1 MKRPS
6 RRSFIA
12 AGIAVPIAACGR
24 RGSPWRFFTV
34 EEARMVE
41 AVCAQII
48 PEDQDAGA
56 AKAGVVHFMDTQLTR
71 FYKPLQK
78 TYRRGIAQ
86 IDQASIDFAGKP
98 FADLASAQQVAVLH
112 HIETHAEL
120 RPFFDL
126 LVAHTMQGFYG
137 DPRHGGNRDRV
148 SWKMVGLPYP
158 PLRGRLRYD
167 FADPKKGE
175 LPWR

>member
-1 MKRPS
+1 MAAPVVACS
-6 RRSFIA
+6 RRK
-12 AGIAVPIAACGR
+12 
-24 RGSPWRFFTV
+24 SPWRFFTV
-34 EEARMVE
+34 EEARTVE
-41 AVCAQII
+41 AVGGQIV
-48 PEDQDAGA
+48 PEDQDPGA
-56 AKAGVVHFMDTQLTR
+56 IKAGVVHYIDTQLTR

-78 TYRRGIAQ
+78 TYRQGIAQ
-86 IDQASIDFAGKP
+86 LDQACLQFASRHFVELPAETQVAFLRRMESDPELKP
-98 FADLASAQQVAVLH
+98 FF
-112 HIETHAEL
+112 E
-120 RPFFDL
+120 L

-167 FADPKKGE
+167 FADLSQGE

>member
-1 MKRPS
+1 
-6 RRSFIA
+6 
-12 AGIAVPIAACGR
+12 VPIAACAR
-24 RGSPWRFFTV
+24 RGNSWRFLTAG
-34 EEARMVE
+34 EARTLE

-48 PEDQDAGA
+48 PEDQDPGA
-56 AKAGVVHFMDTQLTR
+56 VQAGVVRFMDIQLTR

-78 TYRRGIAQ
+78 IYRRGIAQ
-86 IDQASIDFAGKP
+86 LNQASVDFAGKP
-98 FADLASAQQVAVLH
+98 FADLPAAQQLAVLH
-112 HIETHAEL
+112 HIETNTEL
-120 RPFFDL
+120 KPFFDL

-137 DPRHGGNRDRV
+137 DPRHGGNRERV

-167 FADPKKGE
+167 FADLARGE

>member
-1 MKRPS
+1 MP
-6 RRSFIA
+6 
-12 AGIAVPIAACGR
+12 VVACGR
-24 RGSPWRFFTV
+24 RGSSWRFFTA
-34 EEARMVE
+34 EEARTLE

-48 PEDQDAGA
+48 PEDQDPGA
-56 AKAGVVHFMDTQLTR
+56 VRAGVVRFMDTQLTR

-86 IDQASIDFAGKP
+86 LDQASIDFAGKR
-98 FADLASAQQVAVLH
+98 FADLPAAQPLAVLH
-112 HIETHAEL
+112 HIESNPEL
-120 RPFFDL
+120 RPFFEL

-137 DPRHGGNRDRV
+137 DPRHGGNRERV

-167 FADPKKGE
+167 FADLAKGE

>member
-1 MKRPS
+1 VKRPS
-6 RRSFIA
+6 RRKFLA

-24 RGSPWRFFTV
+24 RGSPWRFFTA
-34 EEARMVE
+34 EEARTVG
-41 AVCAQII
+41 AICAQII
-48 PEDQDAGA
+48 PEDQDPGA
-56 AKAGVVHFMDTQLTR
+56 VQAGVVHYIDTQLTR

-86 IDQASIDFAGKP
+86 MDQASVEVAGRP
-98 FADLASAQQVAVLH
+98 FADLPAAQQSA
-112 HIETHAEL
+112 IL
-120 RPFFDL
+120 RHVESDKSLKPFFEM

-167 FADPKKGE
+167 FADLTRGE

>member
-12 AGIAVPIAACGR
+12 AGIAAPIAACGR
-24 RGSPWRFFTV
+24 RGSPWQFFTV
-34 EEARMVE
+34 EEARTLE

-56 AKAGVVHFMDTQLTR
+56 VQAGVVRFMDTQLTR

-78 TYRRGIAQ
+78 TYRRGIAE
-86 IDQASIDFAGKP
+86 IDQASLDFAGKP
-98 FADLASAQQVAVLH
+98 FADLPAAQQLAVLH
-112 HIETHAEL
+112 RIESNPEL
-120 RPFFDL
+120 KPFFDL
-126 LVAHTMQGFYG
+126 LVTHTMQGFYG

-167 FADPKKGE
+167 FADLKKGE

>member
-1 MKRPS
+1 
-6 RRSFIA
+6 
-12 AGIAVPIAACGR
+12 VPIVACGR

-34 EEARMVE
+34 DEARTVE

-48 PEDQDAGA
+48 PEDQE
-56 AKAGVVHFMDTQLTR
+56 
-71 FYKPLQK
+71 K

-86 IDQASIDFAGKP
+86 IDQASIDVAGRA
-98 FADLASAQQVAVLH
+98 FADLPAAQQFAVLH
-112 HIETHAEL
+112 HIESDPEL
-120 RPFFDL
+120 KPFFDL

-158 PLRGRLRYD
+158 PVRGRLRYD
-167 FADPKKGE
+167 FTDPAKGE
-175 LPWR
+175 RPWR